1 MKKNSRNK
9 ALLNEKTYRRWGKI
23 AKLNPLLV
31 ENFVHNKIFEQDE
44 VDKDLEKD
52 MDVDM
57 PDMDAD
63 MPDMDADMPDMDAD
77 MPDMDD
83 MDTDMPD
90 MDDMDTEATGGE
102 VEISGKEAE
111 SIGDVINILQQLQDM
126 ADESPNDMQELQ
138 EMSTSAA
145 MEGYGSKG
153 INEKSCSSVDEEIA
167 EELAES
173 FIRNLVKEERK
184 RSINPDRLSRRLTKV
199 LKNYV
204 K

>member
-63 MPDMDADMPDMDAD
+63 MPDMDADMPDMDDMDAD

-83 MDTDMPD
+83 MDA
-90 MDDMDTEATGGE
+90 EATGGE